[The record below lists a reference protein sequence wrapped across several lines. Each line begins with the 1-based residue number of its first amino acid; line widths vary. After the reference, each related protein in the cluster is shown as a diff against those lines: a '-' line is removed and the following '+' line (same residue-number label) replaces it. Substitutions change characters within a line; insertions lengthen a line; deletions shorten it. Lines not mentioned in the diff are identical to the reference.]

1 MFKIVKHLF
10 SLLNT
15 NQRRQFYLLQILVI
29 LMSLTQIVGVASVIP
44 FMALVGDLSQLQQD
58 TIIAEVYKLSGL
70 SSESQFIFWLG
81 LGVLIM
87 LFFAS
92 IISMYTTW
100 RITLFANKIS
110 VEIADRLYTH
120 YLKQNWLFHATNS
133 SSKLTKQIATETQR
147 INHGILMPFM
157 HLNANFVFVISMSI
171 SILILDPIVAIVGFA
186 IFAVLYF
193 LIFKLVSLTLLK
205 NGRSISEMYEKR
217 YRLMNEGFGGIKDVL
232 LLGRHSDFI
241 DRFYKTGVVFAY
253 NQGVNNALQHV
264 PRYFMEMVAF
274 GSMIGLVLYLFTS
287 YDADLSS
294 ILSILSVYAIAGI
307 KLLPAFQGIYNSLA
321 AIRSSTGAYEAI
333 QKDLTDA
340 SASEIK
346 LLTNKFK
353 TSKKEKSYL
362 NPKKQISLENVSFGY
377 PGKEEL
383 VLSQINISIP
393 VNKVI
398 GIVGPSGSGKST
410 LIDILLGLI
419 EPKSGFLKIDGKII
433 NNQNLRCW
441 QNSIGF
447 VAQAIFLSEGT
458 IAENIAFGLPKSQIN
473 FKQVENVLKLANLEK
488 FVKGLKNGVHT
499 KVGERGVQL
508 SGGQRQ
514 RIGIARA
521 LYHQAEVLV
530 FDEAT
535 SSLDGITEKMIM
547 QAVHKFSDKKT
558 IIMIAHRLKTVEKCD
573 QIFFIEGGKV
583 ADQGTFQELI
593 ETNESFKN
601 MANHA

>member
-10 SLLNT
+10 SILNT
-15 NQRRQFYLLQILVI
+15 SQRRQFYLLQALVI
-29 LMSLTQIVGVASVIP
+29 VMSLTQIVGVASIIP

-70 SSESQFIFWLG
+70 NSESQFVFWLG
-81 LGVLIM
+81 LSVLIM

-120 YLKQNWLFHATNS
+120 YLKQDWLFHASGS
-133 SSKLTKQIATETQR
+133 SAQLTKQIATETLR

-157 HLNANFVFVISMSI
+157 HLNANVVFVSSMSI
-171 SILILDPIVAIVGFA
+171 SIFIFDPIVAIVGVV
-186 IFAVLYF
+186 IFALSYYS
-193 LIFKLVSLTLLK
+193 IFKIVSLTLLK

-232 LLGRHSDFI
+232 LLGRYRDFI

-253 NQGVNNALQHV
+253 SQGVNNALGHA
-264 PRYFMEMVAF
+264 PRYFMELIAF
-274 GSMIGLVLYLFTS
+274 GSMIALVLYLFTS

-294 ILSILSVYAIAGI
+294 ILPILSVYAIAGM

-321 AIRSSTGAYEAI
+321 SIRASTGAYEAI
-333 QKDLTDA
+333 QQDLID
-340 SASEIK
+340 SSEIK
-346 LLTNKFK
+346 PATNIYK
-353 TSKKEKSYL
+353 TNKKEKSYL
-362 NPKKQISLENVSFGY
+362 NPKKQISLENISFRY
-377 PGKEEL
+377 PGKKEL

-393 VNKVI
+393 VKKVI

-410 LIDILLGLI
+410 LVDILLGLI
-419 EPKSGFLKIDGKII
+419 EPQKGFLKIDDKII
-433 NNQNLRCW
+433 NNQNRRSW

-458 IAENIAFGLPKSQIN
+458 IAENIAFGLSKDLIN
-473 FKQVENVLKLANLEK
+473 FNQVENALKLANMDE
-488 FVKGLKNGVHT
+488 FVKDLKDGVHT
-499 KVGERGVQL
+499 RVGERGVQL

-521 LYHQAEVLV
+521 LYHQPEILV

-535 SSLDGITEKMIM
+535 SSLDGISEKMIM
-547 QAVHKFSDKKT
+547 QAVHKFSDEKT

-573 QIFFIEGGKV
+573 QIFFIDGGKV

-593 ETNESFKN
+593 KNNEKFKN
-601 MANHA
+601 MANHT